1 MGTHP
6 IFESDFD
13 CLTECYLVESL
24 EQHWAEF
31 LFDVDLAAN
40 MMHTMRLPFQKHMMA
55 HFKDSLTTKQPR
67 FFPQLNNSLPHWSQN
82 KLLRSVLVNLELMF
96 KPVSQNT
103 FNWFKS
109 LTVMNLKFVFT
120 QLEFV
125 QLWDFLKIIN

>member
-31 LFDVDLAAN
+31 RFDVDLAAN

-55 HFKDSLTTKQPR
+55 HSKDSLTTKQPR
-67 FFPQLNNSLPHWSQN
+67 FFPQLNNSLPHW
-82 KLLRSVLVNLELMF
+82 
-96 KPVSQNT
+96 SQNT

-125 QLWDFLKIIN
+125 QLWDFLKI